1 MSRPA
6 ISVMLL
12 LCRLRVTSRE
22 SEETALMSTRLLEL
36 RDSWGGREGKER
48 GEGGG
53 GEGKGEGEREGGGRE
68 EGGKMIGEGNGRER
82 GRERD
87 SWGG

>member
-36 RDSWGGREGKER
+36 RDSWGGREGRGEGEREGRERGGGR

-53 GEGKGEGEREGGGRE
+53 GEGGRRGGGRE
-68 EGGKMIGEGNGRER
+68 EGGR
-82 GRERD
+82 
-87 SWGG
+87 

>member
-36 RDSWGGREGKER
+36 RDSWGRERGEGEREGR
-48 GEGGG
+48 EGGG
-53 GEGKGEGEREGGGRE
+53 GEGGRRGEDNR
-68 EGGKMIGEGNGRER
+68 R
-82 GRERD
+82 GRE
-87 SWGG
+87 GEG

>member
-12 LCRLRVTSRE
+12 LCRLSVTSRE

-36 RDSWGGREGKER
+36 RDSWGGRGVGGRE

-53 GEGKGEGEREGGGRE
+53 RGGDDRRGEREG
-68 EGGKMIGEGNGRER
+68 EG
-82 GRERD
+82 
-87 SWGG
+87 